1 MRRAATYLTSVAL
14 LCLLSP
20 FAMAKADVTQIYRSG
35 VQLVAV
41 NNHLP
46 QPTIVAS
53 PRSATH
59 TIEFSPATKEHSFF
73 SEFYTYD
80 SDRLRSATVPVSP
93 KRSMWA
99 EQRARLSPLSGMAK
113 KLVFNFL
120 RR

>member
-1 MRRAATYLTSVAL
+1 
-14 LCLLSP
+14 
-20 FAMAKADVTQIYRSG
+20 MAKADATQVYRSG

-53 PRSATH
+53 PRSATQL
-59 TIEFSPATKEHSFF
+59 IQFSPSAQEHAFF
-73 SEFYTYD
+73 GEFYADDMKSGAPT
-80 SDRLRSATVPVSP
+80 SMSVFTETLAVPVAAAP

-99 EQRARLSPLSGMAK
+99 EQRARLSLLSGVAK
-113 KLVFNFL
+113 KFVFNFL

>member
-20 FAMAKADVTQIYRSG
+20 FAMASVESRQIYQSG

-46 QPTIVAS
+46 QATILAS
-53 PRSATH
+53 PRSATQPL
-59 TIEFSPATKEHSFF
+59 EFFPAAKEHTFF
-73 SEFYTYD
+73 SEFYSYD
-80 SDRLRSATVPVSP
+80 VSDAPTAPDSAG
-93 KRSMWA
+93 KHSMWA
-99 EQRARLSPLSGMAK
+99 EGIARLCPLSGMAK
-113 KLVFNFL
+113 KLVFSFL